1 MFGFKS
7 KTTKEIGDE
16 AEKLACDYLIQHG
29 LALVERNYQIKGGE
43 IDIVMRDNQHLV
55 FIEVRCRNNTRFG
68 SGAESVDARK
78 QARLIKAA
86 SAYLQ
91 EKSTQ
96 THQPARFDVMSI
108 TSSQLS
114 SQTSSGSQPEIEWIK
129 DAFQA

>member
-7 KTTKEIGDE
+7 RTTKEIGDE
-16 AEKLACDYLIQHG
+16 AERLACKYLEKQG
-29 LALVERNYQIKGGE
+29 LILVERNYQIKGGE

-55 FIEVRCRNNTRFG
+55 FIEVRYRNNTNFG
-68 SGAESVDARK
+68 SGAESVDSRK

-86 SAYLQ
+86 SLYLQ

-96 THQPARFDVMSI
+96 AHQPARFDVMSI
-108 TSSQLS
+108 SSGQLS
-114 SQTSSGSQPEIEWIK
+114 SQSSSQPQPEIEWIK